1 MCWHPPLMLITFCRK
16 RQVLQWVFA
25 AAPGHPVLRE
35 LCDRIASTSAGSFSN
50 NLNIDT
56 LERTGPGVWTD
67 VVLKHAR
74 ARPPSKVCLD
84 YLPVEAFCSQGAM
97 YGVTQL
103 SRAMIHLTT

>member
-1 MCWHPPLMLITFCRK
+1 MSGFSWKGGRFQPCHSIPTLECPRGMWYPCLMHLSLCRK

-35 LCDRIASTSAGSFSN
+35 LCDRIASTSAGSFSD

-74 ARPPSKVCLD
+74 IRPPSKVWSEVPWL
-84 YLPVEAFCSQGAM
+84 
-97 YGVTQL
+97 
-103 SRAMIHLTT
+103 